1 MTALVI
7 LEGVVIAILA
17 VLVVG
22 LLRSHA
28 EILRELHQL
37 GATDQGHRAHPPESH
52 VRTEITKPRAGSIRV
67 SDIAGATP
75 TGGAVAITVIGP
87 QPTLLA
93 FLSSGCSTCAGFW
106 DAFAGRVDVPGD
118 EARLV
123 IVTKGSDQESES
135 AIAALAP
142 PHHQLVMSS
151 QAWEDYDVPV
161 SPYFVL
167 VEGDGAVA
175 GEGAAMNWAQL
186 SKLVNEATADR
197 RMRSG
202 FRARNA
208 RVDRELTAAGIEPGH
223 PSLHGDID
231 DEGGTP

>member
-7 LEGVVIAILA
+7 LEGVVIALLA

-37 GATDQGHRAHPPESH
+37 GATDEGHRTHPPESH
-52 VRTEITKPRAGSIRV
+52 VSSNITKPRSGSIRV
-67 SDIAGATP
+67 ADIAGATP
-75 TGGAVAITVIGP
+75 SGGAAAITVMGP

-123 IVTKGSDQESES
+123 IITKGPDQESES

-151 QAWEDYDVPV
+151 QAWVDYDVPV

-167 VEGDGAVA
+167 VEGDGTVA

-197 RMRSG
+197 RTRLG
-202 FRARNA
+202 FKARNA
-208 RVDRELTAAGIEPGH
+208 RVDRELSAAGIDPGH
-223 PSLHGDID
+223 PSLHGDNEHD
-231 DEGGTP
+231 PGAS

>member
-1 MTALVI
+1 MTALVL
-7 LEGVVIAILA
+7 LEGVVISILA

-37 GATDQGHRAHPPESH
+37 GATDQGHRTHPPESH

-67 SDIAGATP
+67 ADIAGATP
-75 TGGAVAITVIGP
+75 TGGAAAITVIGP

-167 VEGDGAVA
+167 VEGDGTVA

-208 RVDRELTAAGIEPGH
+208 RVDRELSAAGIEPGH
-223 PSLHGDID
+223 PSLHRDVD
-231 DEGGTP
+231 DEGGTA